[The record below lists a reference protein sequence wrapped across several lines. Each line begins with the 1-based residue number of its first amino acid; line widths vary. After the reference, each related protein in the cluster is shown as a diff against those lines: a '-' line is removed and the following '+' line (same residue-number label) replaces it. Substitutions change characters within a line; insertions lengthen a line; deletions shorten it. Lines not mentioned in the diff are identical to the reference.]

1 MPDNIS
7 VVPISR
13 TACQP
18 FKLEVMVFSPEA
30 GFKFDVSVER
40 SCTKAT
46 ATDPAKAIWKLVFDL
61 FKKVEDED
69 ELVKIVHV
77 SYTAENEAQA
87 KKIQATSANGVN
99 SAQADHLV
107 NVVHPAVKKAENLDG
122 LSPEAVDKRAATRRA
137 IFSTIATRR
146 RL

>member
-13 TACQP
+13 SACQP
-18 FKLEVMVFSPEA
+18 FKLEVMVFSPES
-30 GFKFDVSVER
+30 GFRFNVAVER

-46 ATDPAKAIWKLVFDL
+46 ATDPSKALWKLEFDL
-61 FKKVEDED
+61 FKKFEGEA

-77 SYTAENEAQA
+77 SFTAENEVQA
-87 KKIQATSANGVN
+87 KKIQQIAAQGIN

-107 NVVHPAVKKAENLDG
+107 TVVHPAVKKAERLDE
-122 LSPEAVDKRAATRRA
+122 LSPAAAEKTKKTVKSGMRKTVE
-137 IFSTIATRR
+137 IT
-146 RL
+146 

>member
-13 TACQP
+13 SACQP

-30 GFKFDVSVER
+30 GFKFEVAVER

-61 FKKVEDED
+61 FKKVEGEN

-87 KKIQATSANGVN
+87 KKIQATGANGVN
-99 SAQADHLV
+99 GEQSDQLV
-107 NVVHPAVKKAENLDG
+107 NVVHPAVKKAENMDDLPAEEVEKRKTRIKK
-122 LSPEAVDKRAATRRA
+122 SMRKTVDLA
-137 IFSTIATRR
+137 
-146 RL
+146 L

>member
-7 VVPISR
+7 VVPISSS
-13 TACQP
+13 ACQP

-30 GFKFDVSVER
+30 GFKFEVSVER

-61 FKKVEDED
+61 FKKMEAED
-69 ELVKIVHV
+69 ELIKIV

-87 KKIQATSANGVN
+87 KKIQATGAHGVN
-99 SAQADHLV
+99 SEQSDQLV
-107 NVVHPAVKKAENLDG
+107 NVVHPAVKKVEHLDNLSAEEVEKRKTRVKK
-122 LSPEAVDKRAATRRA
+122 SMRKTVDLA
-137 IFSTIATRR
+137 
-146 RL
+146 L